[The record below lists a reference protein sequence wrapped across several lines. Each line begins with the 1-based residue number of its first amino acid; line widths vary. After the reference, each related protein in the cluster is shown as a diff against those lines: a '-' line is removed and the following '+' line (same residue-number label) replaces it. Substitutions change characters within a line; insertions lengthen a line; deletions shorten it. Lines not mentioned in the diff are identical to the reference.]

1 MKKSLG
7 TMVAIMV
14 VAILLG
20 VFITARDSTA
30 GGTGRDSRFTAY
42 DNGTV
47 LDTKTNLMWAAKDNG
62 SNINWT
68 DAKSYCENYRGGGY
82 TDWRMPT
89 KNELKG
95 LYNDSIFGNNG
106 YHLTKLIKLSGSFV
120 WSSEMIGS
128 NTFVTSFLYG
138 LAYEEPSSNTRRN
151 RTLPVRSAG
160 GEMAA
165 VNVSKAEEP
174 AAAVTSAVAPAV
186 ASSGAAKQWWEEG
199 YVAPPKAEAPAAPV
213 EAIASKAEEPAAPA
227 EAIAPKAEEPVT
239 PAEVAAPKAEALAAP
254 AEVTVPKAEKPMPEK
269 VSMPLNVKFDTAKS
283 DIKKK
288 YDNDI
293 KKVADLMKADPGTAA
308 VIEGYTDNVDK
319 FNNPENNMKLSQA
332 RADSVRQYLIDNFG
346 IDASR
351 ITAVGY
357 GPNKPI
363 ASNDTEEG
371 RKKNRRVQ
379 AVIEMVKTK

>member
-7 TMVAIMV
+7 TMVALMV
-14 VAILLG
+14 VAILS
-20 VFITARDSTA
+20 VIFITAKYSNA
-30 GGTGRDSRFTAY
+30 VEIGKNSRFVAY

-47 LDTKTNLMWAAKDNG
+47 LDTKTNLIWAAKDNG

-89 KNELKG
+89 KGELKG
-95 LYNDSIFGNNG
+95 LYDDSIFGKNG
-106 YHLTKLIKLSGSFV
+106 YHLTKLIKLSGSFI

-138 LAYEEPSSNTRRN
+138 LAYEESSSSTRRN
-151 RTLPVRSAG
+151 RALPVRSSG
-160 GEMAA
+160 GEMATIIA
-165 VNVSKAEEP
+165 PKSEEP
-174 AAAVTSAVAPAV
+174 AATATSA
-186 ASSGAAKQWWEEG
+186 AAGTTKQWWEPG
-199 YVAPPKAEAPAAPV
+199 YVPAPKAEAPAAPV
-213 EAIASKAEEPAAPA
+213 EVSAPPAEAPAAPL
-227 EAIAPKAEEPVT
+227 EVVAPKVEAP
-239 PAEVAAPKAEALAAP
+239 AAPV
-254 AEVTVPKAEKPMPEK
+254 EVTVPKAEKPVPEK
-269 VSMPLNVKFDTAKS
+269 VAMPLNVKFDTAKS

-293 KKVADLMKADPGTAA
+293 KKVADFMQANPEATAI
-308 VIEGYTDNVDK
+308 IEGHTDNVDK
-319 FNNPENNMKLSQA
+319 FNNPGNNMKLSQA

-346 IDASR
+346 IDSSR

-363 ASNDTEEG
+363 ASNDTNEG
-371 RKKNRRVQ
+371 RQKNRRIE

>member
-7 TMVAIMV
+7 TMVALMV
-14 VAILLG
+14 VAILS
-20 VFITARDSTA
+20 VIFITAKYSNA
-30 GGTGRDSRFTAY
+30 VNIGKDSRFIAY
-42 DNGTV
+42 DNGTI

-68 DAKSYCENYRGGGY
+68 DAKSYCENYRGGGF

-89 KNELKG
+89 KSELKG
-95 LYNDSIFGNNG
+95 LYDDSIFGNNG
-106 YHLTKLIKLSGSFV
+106 YHLTKLINLSGSFV
-120 WSSEMIGS
+120 WSSETTGP

-138 LAYEEPSSNTRRN
+138 LSYEEPSSNTRRN
-151 RTLPVRSAG
+151 RTLPVRTSG
-160 GEMAA
+160 GETAA
-165 VNVSKAEEP
+165 VNETNTEAPAAAAAATTTGATKQWWEKGYVPPPKAEEP
-174 AAAVTSAVAPAV
+174 V
-186 ASSGAAKQWWEEG
+186 ASEE
-199 YVAPPKAEAPAAPV
+199 VIAPPAEAPAAPV
-213 EAIASKAEEPAAPA
+213 EVVTPKVEEPAAPA
-227 EAIAPKAEEPVT
+227 E
-239 PAEVAAPKAEALAAP
+239 VAAPK
-254 AEVTVPKAEKPMPEK
+254 VEKPMPEK

-293 KKVADLMKADPGTAA
+293 KKVADFMKANPEAKA
-308 VIEGYTDNVDK
+308 VIEGHTDNVDIHK
-319 FNNPENNMKLSQA
+319 EPERNMRLSQA
-332 RADSVRQYLIDNFG
+332 RADSVRQYLIDTFG

-363 ASNDTEEG
+363 ASNDTTEG
-371 RKKNRRVQ
+371 KQKNRRIE

>member
-7 TMVAIMV
+7 TMVALMV
-14 VAILLG
+14 VAILS
-20 VFITARDSTA
+20 VIFITAKYSNA
-30 GGTGRDSRFTAY
+30 VNIGKDSRFIAY
-42 DNGTV
+42 DNGTI

-68 DAKSYCENYRGGGY
+68 DAKSYCENYRGGGF

-89 KNELKG
+89 KSELKG
-95 LYNDSIFGNNG
+95 LYDDSIFGNNG
-106 YHLTKLIKLSGSFV
+106 YHLTKLINLSGSFV
-120 WSSEMIGS
+120 WSSETTGP

-138 LAYEEPSSNTRRN
+138 LAYEEPSSSARRN
-151 RTLPVRSAG
+151 RTLPVRTSG
-160 GEMAA
+160 RETTA
-165 VNVSKAEEP
+165 VNETNTEAP
-174 AAAVTSAVAPAV
+174 AAAPA
-186 ASSGAAKQWWEEG
+186 ANGTTKQWWEKG
-199 YVAPPKAEAPAAPV
+199 YVPPPKIEEPVAAEEVIAPPAEAPAAPV
-213 EAIASKAEEPAAPA
+213 E
-227 EAIAPKAEEPVT
+227 
-239 PAEVAAPKAEALAAP
+239 VAAPKAE
-254 AEVTVPKAEKPMPEK
+254 KPVPEK

-293 KKVADLMKADPGTAA
+293 KKVADFMKANPEAMA
-308 VIEGYTDNVDK
+308 VIEGHTDNVDIH
-319 FNNPENNMKLSQA
+319 NEPERNMRLSQA
-332 RADSVRQYLIDNFG
+332 RADSVRKYLIDTFG

-363 ASNDTEEG
+363 ASNDTKEG
-371 RKKNRRVQ
+371 KQKNRRIE